1 MKNVLIGFSVLLMGT
16 IVSCKKG
23 EDGPGLNE
31 VVFSATG
38 NIATIKTKMD
48 EFRLAMG
55 TNLNVTVSG
64 ADPGGRREIS
74 WDDIP
79 SLQTNTNNFPADFFA
94 STDAAL
100 PDMRKS
106 GFQLI
111 DQLGTIGFR
120 VDSSKFSQ
128 IDPSYSSQISAF
140 SGIKTFANLND
151 NVTEAEFKVPGTN
164 NRAYVKGVGIVFVDV
179 DDNTSTT
186 VEFFNEFVSFG
197 IYQVPAKTSGS
208 NFSFLGVQF
217 PDEEVLKVRIMSGNG
232 KLAAGT
238 FDISTGSSS
247 NAKDIVVIDDVI
259 YSEPKQF

>member
-1 MKNVLIGFSVLLMGT
+1 MRNVIVGFGVLLLGSF
-16 IVSCKKG
+16 ISCKKG
-23 EDGPGLNE
+23 EEGPGLN
-31 VVFSATG
+31 VVTFAATG
-38 NIATIKTKMD
+38 DATTIKAKMD

-64 ADPGGRREIS
+64 ADPGGRREIN

-128 IDPSYSSQISAF
+128 IDPSYSSQIGAF
-140 SGIKTFANLND
+140 SGMKTFTNLND
-151 NVTEAEFKVPGTN
+151 NVFEAEFRVPGTG

-179 DDNTSTT
+179 DDNTSTS

-197 IYQVPAKTSGS
+197 VYQVPAKTSGS

-217 PDEEVLKVRIMSGNG
+217 PDEEVLKVRIISGNG